1 MAGKRANL
9 TVLLKLDN
17 KRFVSGLRA
26 ARAAAGRFALG
37 VGQLGLK
44 VARAALMAFTAAV
57 AASTAAMIIGVKS
70 AFDFGGRLSDLSARS
85 GEAVG
90 ELMIMEQ
97 AFINAGVPAEELGIT
112 LDRLTRRTAIALQG
126 NNAYSKSL
134 VSAGIDALELS
145 RMSKIDRLIA
155 FGTAV
160 NNMGDETARTLAVMD
175 MLDTGGGRLNDL
187 FSDMAGNVNRAKE
200 QIGGQ
205 AEIFERQA
213 GDFDR
218 ISDSMGQISL
228 KMRGFFAGVA
238 SNIAPM
244 LLEVA
249 DRFDKI
255 DLAPM
260 GKKFG
265 EAISNA
271 MDNVKDV
278 PALFGQG
285 LILAAFGFI
294 NALRLGIAGVLAGLS
309 TAISS
314 GPIGAMLNPAGFV
327 ADQIARKAK
336 GQSEEEFKA
345 EKFTSSFDAFK
356 SMLDIQGISASTA
369 EALAMFKDSL
379 TRIAE
384 DKTPDN
390 KGFKPLQDWLEGM
403 PAPEFAAPVAPVFY
417 DFNPT
422 TARAFLGPSLVK
434 QDEDEKPFTNS
445 ERINLQRSFLPAGGS
460 VRRGVAGRGGR
471 QGGLDALAALNRQS
485 PGVKEQERSNVKL
498 DTLIGRLD
506 DFNRLA
512 REAL

>member
-17 KRFVSGLRA
+17 KRFVSGLRT

-187 FSDMAGNVNRAKE
+187 FSDMAGNVGRAKE

-205 AEIFERQA
+205 ADIFERQA
-213 GDFDR
+213 QEFDR

-265 EAISNA
+265 EAIANA
-271 MDNVKDV
+271 MDNVKAL
-278 PALFGQG
+278 PALIGDG
-285 LILAAFGFI
+285 LILAGMEFVNILRKGVGQVIAQLAIGKLKFLAGPAAI
-294 NALRLGIAGVLAGLS
+294 AAKAAGTSGPMSNALEV
-309 TAISS
+309 
-314 GPIGAMLNPAGFV
+314 
-327 ADQIARKAK
+327 
-336 GQSEEEFKA
+336 
-345 EKFTSSFDAFK
+345 TSSSDAAEVAARLVKEGDLLGMENAIKLNRIKLRLSIEDLFK
-356 SMLDIQGISASTA
+356 
-369 EALAMFKDSL
+369 
-379 TRIAE
+379 
-384 DKTPDN
+384 DKTPDDE
-390 KGFKPLQDWLEGM
+390 GFSALKEWIEGM
-403 PAPEFAAPVAPVFY
+403 PAPEPIKRKEPVFF
-417 DFNPT
+417 DFDPK

-434 QDEDEKPFTNS
+434 PEEDEKPFTNS

-460 VRRGVAGRGGR
+460 VRRGVAGRGAR